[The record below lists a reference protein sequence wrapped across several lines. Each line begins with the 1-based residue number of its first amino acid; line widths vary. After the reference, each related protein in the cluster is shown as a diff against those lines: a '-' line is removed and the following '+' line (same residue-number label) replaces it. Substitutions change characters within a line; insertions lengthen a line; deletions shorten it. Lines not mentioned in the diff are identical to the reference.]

1 MPCIRSRRAF
11 IRDLGL
17 LASAL
22 PIVACQLYKAA
33 PARVSRIGFLSSTGF
48 PDLLAA
54 LRQELSALGYT
65 EGKNI
70 IIESRLSRPNT
81 SESTAMAVEL
91 TQMNLALI
99 VAGSLLSALEVRNAN
114 PAMPMVIATCPGM
127 VSNGFARSLERPG
140 GIYTGIDELPP
151 GVTAR
156 RLRLLKTAVPAVTR
170 VALLS
175 TTPGR
180 GGHEMQV
187 ADAEAA
193 ASALG
198 IKVRPY
204 RAASLEELRRALEQ
218 IVGDGANGL
227 LNFQGGLSVVNRQLV
242 VDFLTERHIP
252 AIYQATM
259 FVEAGGLMAWAPNL
273 VEQYREAARFV
284 DAILRGAKP
293 GDLPIKHPEKYFLTV
308 NSTAARKIGLT
319 LPQELLTQAT
329 RVLR

>member
-1 MPCIRSRRAF
+1 MPCTRSRRAF

-17 LASAL
+17 LGSTL
-22 PIVACQLYKAA
+22 PIFAGLPYQGA
-33 PARVSRIGFLSSTGF
+33 PARVSQIGFLSSIGF

-54 LRQELSALGYT
+54 FRQELSALGYT

-70 IIESRLSRPNT
+70 IIETRLSRPNT
-81 SESTAMAVEL
+81 SESTAMAAEL
-91 TQMNLALI
+91 AQMNLALI
-99 VAGSLLSALEVRNAN
+99 VAGSLPSALEVRNAN

-156 RLRLLKTAVPAVTR
+156 RLRLLKTAVPAVKR

-180 GGHEMQV
+180 GGHEMQL
-187 ADAEAA
+187 ADAKVA
-193 ASALG
+193 ASALS
-198 IKVRPY
+198 IEVRPY
-204 RAASLEELRRALEQ
+204 RAASLAELRRALEQ
-218 IVGDGANGL
+218 IADDGATGL
-227 LNFQGGLSVVNRQLV
+227 LNFQGGLSVVNRQLM
-242 VDFLTERHIP
+242 VDFLTERRIP

-259 FVEAGGLMAWAPNL
+259 FVEAGGLMAWAPDL
-273 VEQYREAARFV
+273 IEQYREAARFV
-284 DAILRGAKP
+284 DAILKGAKP
-293 GDLPIKHPEKYFLTV
+293 GDLPIKQPEKYYLTV
-308 NSTAARKIGLT
+308 NSTAALKIGLT
-319 LPQELLTQAT
+319 LPQELLSQAT

>member
-1 MPCIRSRRAF
+1 MPCTRSRRAF

-17 LASAL
+17 LGSAL
-22 PIVACQLYKAA
+22 PISAGRPYQGA
-33 PARVSRIGFLSSTGF
+33 PARVSQIGFLSSIGF

-54 LRQELSALGYT
+54 FRQELSALGYT

-70 IIESRLSRPNT
+70 IIETRLSRPNT
-81 SESTAMAVEL
+81 SESTAMAAEL
-91 TQMNLALI
+91 AQMNLALI
-99 VAGSLLSALEVRNAN
+99 VAGSLPSALEVRNAN

-180 GGHEMQV
+180 GGHEMQL

-193 ASALG
+193 ASALS
-198 IKVRPY
+198 IEVRPY
-204 RAASLEELRRALEQ
+204 RAASLAELRRALEQ
-218 IVGDGANGL
+218 IADDGATGL
-227 LNFQGGLSVVNRQLV
+227 LNFQGGLSVVNRQLM
-242 VDFLTERHIP
+242 VDFLTERRIP

-259 FVEAGGLMAWAPNL
+259 FVEAGGLMAWAPDL
-273 VEQYREAARFV
+273 IEQYREAARFV
-284 DAILRGAKP
+284 DAILKGAKP
-293 GDLPIKHPEKYFLTV
+293 GDLPIKQPEKYYLTV
-308 NSTAARKIGLT
+308 NSTAALKIGLT
-319 LPQELLTQAT
+319 LPQELLSQAT